1 MRPYRGGTCAVALC
15 RRDALLLKELQAE
28 ILQLELLDFAAAG
41 HREGIDDEDILR
53 DLVACDLATA
63 EVLDLILGEVG
74 TLVADNEGANLLAV
88 FFDGTAATCTSFTP
102 CR

>member
-1 MRPYRGGTCAVALC
+1 MPLPLRFYAGVMPFSWT
-15 RRDALLLKELQAE
+15 E
-28 ILQLELLDFAAAG
+28 ILQLELLDLAAAG

-74 TLVADNEGANLLAV
+74 TLVADDEGANLLAV
-88 FFDGTAATCTSFTP
+88 FF
-102 CR
+102 